1 MRTMV
6 LLAAH
11 IWRTQQRYRPTA
23 STTIRILFPS
33 FFQLEDD
40 QQTQRR
46 HFSSRKRNNNSFQL
60 DAVPF
65 RVSPQEAYTQF
76 QHWADKEQGLGPF
89 LNIGGPIGS
98 AAISAAYTPFWYFD
112 LNIRFVPPSS
122 SGSSRRDNRTNYGS
136 NFIPEP
142 FKSAYPN
149 APNGIIHV
157 PGLASY
163 AGFSYHRSLIDP
175 IHNTTPI
182 FLQKD
187 ITPFGN
193 WMLEP
198 LKANTTI
205 TGGKEMIDI
214 FPDPWNATRERS
226 LNVIY
231 EELVEMVNE
240 QYSESSN
247 GYGSNKVQVE
257 IERLRARRIYMPTY
271 IVDYKI
277 LGIAYRGFISGC
289 DSSVSVSG
297 TSHRTIFSD
306 SAEQS
311 TQVFRGASIV
321 SY

>member
-1 MRTMV
+1 LATEPTPKNLSLNYHMRTMV

-122 SGSSRRDNRTNYGS
+122 SSSGSSRRDNRTNYGS

-163 AGFSYHRSLIDP
+163 AGF
-175 IHNTTPI
+175 
-182 FLQKD
+182 
-187 ITPFGN
+187 
-193 WMLEP
+193 W
-198 LKANTTI
+198 
-205 TGGKEMIDI
+205 
-214 FPDPWNATRERS
+214 
-226 LNVIY
+226 
-231 EELVEMVNE
+231 
-240 QYSESSN
+240 
-247 GYGSNKVQVE
+247 
-257 IERLRARRIYMPTY
+257 
-271 IVDYKI
+271 
-277 LGIAYRGFISGC
+277 C

-297 TSHRTIFSD
+297 TSHSTIFSD

-311 TQVFRGASIV
+311 NQVFRGASSFLSQKAMPLAGTAV
-321 SY
+321 QFFGDHQTKVARQSQGRQ